1 MVFNYVRDSWLL
13 VRIFKVLRI
22 GSNFHSRCELK
33 KQYHSHFV
41 TATNFSDTEVTG
53 VTLRIADHQD
63 AKVPNI
69 HAIQAFYKKFLGK
82 LTRKQ
87 EKRAVDAFIYMRSN
101 FPENFSPFY

>member
-1 MVFNYVRDSWLL
+1 MVFKYVRDSWLL

-41 TATNFSDTEVTG
+41 TAANFSGAEVTG

-63 AKVPNI
+63 ATVPNI
-69 HAIQAFYKKFLGK
+69 HAIQAFY
-82 LTRKQ
+82 T
-87 EKRAVDAFIYMRSN
+87 N
-101 FPENFSPFY
+101 